1 MNSATCLCL
10 NTGRAS
16 ASVVPPPGRTRWL
29 LSTFVWFPLLRDEN
43 QVERGELVR
52 DGLFSAASRTY
63 AEQYIE
69 PLIRQKFNLLEPSGD
84 DYDAGD
90 REGQRYEIKA
100 SKVMRRRNNRKD
112 SKTIMARILYEV
124 EDSPL
129 HRYFDSSERLNED
142 YDANIQN
149 VKRDHFDTLIYVLLF
164 KDCLRIFF
172 ANVSTIA
179 SGLLPNWSDKHG
191 RYDQE
196 GKSGQFPISKSNIE
210 WHESQNLEY
219 VMTYEEA
226 AQIFQRL

>member
-16 ASVVPPPGRTRWL
+16 ASVVRPPGRTRWL
-29 LSTFVWFPLLRDEN
+29 LSTFVWCPLLRAEN

-84 DYDAGD
+84 DYDADD
-90 REGQRYEIKA
+90 REGHRYEIKA
-100 SKVMRRRNNRKD
+100 S
-112 SKTIMARILYEV
+112 IIYEV

-129 HRYFDSSERLNED
+129 HRYFDSSERFNED

-191 RYDQE
+191 RYDEE

-219 VMTYEEA
+219 VMTYEVA